1 MIKLRW
7 FGTAALLAA
16 CGGRNTAPI
25 QPANTAAGAVTSF
38 MQAVADSNVVK
49 MASLWG
55 TSKGP
60 ASKTGQPADYERR
73 VAIMQAYLRNDSYRL
88 TSEVP
93 ETDSRRA
100 LQVEIKRQTC
110 TWTVP
115 FVAIKTGDGSWV
127 VTRVDLAAAGNPA
140 RPCVEGQQRDTT
152 GQG

>member
-1 MIKLRW
+1 
-7 FGTAALLAA
+7 
-16 CGGRNTAPI
+16 
-25 QPANTAAGAVTSF
+25 